1 MFFIMKNINLNEAND
16 LTNYDFT
23 LSKLEFINKLI
34 ESGDKQGAIGAIDE
48 FEANGQTLHAVV
60 SHYMD
65 NREFDHA
72 VLALRVSMV
81 CYPTAAHHLAIL
93 HVAGIAEGHRNFE
106 AAKVLF
112 LEAAYGGDIKSVY
125 WLLFLMDYE
134 FIQRDDKLVKILTK
148 MVHKEDPDGHIKQV
162 VELQFLRLAF

>member
-1 MFFIMKNINLNEAND
+1 MKKNSKNEANG

-34 ESGDKQGAIGAIDE
+34 ESGDKQGAIDAIDE
-48 FEANGQTLHAVV
+48 FESNGQTLHAVV

-81 CYPTAAHHLAIL
+81 CYPQAAYDLAIL
-93 HVAGIAEGHRNFE
+93 HVTGIAEGHRNFE
-106 AAKVLF
+106 AAAALF
-112 LEAAYGGDIKSVY
+112 LEAAYGGDVKSVY
-125 WLLFLMDYE
+125 WLLFLIDHE
-134 FIQRDDKLVKILTK
+134 IIQRDDELVKILTE
-148 MVHKEDPDGHIKQV
+148 MAHEEDPDGHIKQV
-162 VELQFLRLAF
+162 VERQFLKLAF